1 MRFLRITNDAGP
13 DEIAEAVR
21 HLRAKQERTELAE
34 VRAELSEDIDE
45 LVDLYLERVRVMR

>member
-13 DEIAEAVR
+13 DEIAEAAR

>member
-1 MRFLRITNDAGP
+1 MKFIVVRDTDTA

-34 VRAELSEDIDE
+34 VRAELSADIDE